1 MRVHPHGSRNNTVGT
16 RHRRAALACDCGAPD
31 RPHPRSLAANLSGS
45 HRNPASRPIIPFMK
59 MKTTLPSSSNW
70 NRAFFG
76 ALLVLFVLTVT
87 DPLWAQLTTIPS
99 TSGASGYSQ
108 PIVYA
113 RQVLTDYAFQISLAM
128 LVFGGVMW
136 FFNRPAFTIGALVA
150 AGVIYGGPQLA
161 NGIAQMA
168 NSGAGGAH

>member
-1 MRVHPHGSRNNTVGT
+1 
-16 RHRRAALACDCGAPD
+16 
-31 RPHPRSLAANLSGS
+31 
-45 HRNPASRPIIPFMK
+45 
-59 MKTTLPSSSNW
+59 MKTNFPPYWS
-70 NRAFFG
+70 RAFLG
-76 ALLVLFVLTVT
+76 LLLVLFVLSAADT
-87 DPLWAQLTTIPS
+87 LWAQASVVPS

-168 NSGAGGAH
+168 NSGAMGQH

>member
-1 MRVHPHGSRNNTVGT
+1 
-16 RHRRAALACDCGAPD
+16 
-31 RPHPRSLAANLSGS
+31 
-45 HRNPASRPIIPFMK
+45 
-59 MKTTLPSSSNW
+59 MKTIYSSYGY
-70 NRAFFG
+70 RAFLG
-76 ALLVLFVLTVT
+76 VLLVLAVLGSA
-87 DPLWAQLTTIPS
+87 DALWAQITAVPS
-99 TSGASGYSQ
+99 TAGASGYSQ

-168 NSGAGGAH
+168 NSGAMGAH

>member
-1 MRVHPHGSRNNTVGT
+1 MNT
-16 RHRRAALACDCGAPD
+16 
-31 RPHPRSLAANLSGS
+31 N
-45 HRNPASRPIIPFMK
+45 F
-59 MKTTLPSSSNW
+59 PSIGY
-70 NRAFFG
+70 RAFLG
-76 ALLVLFVLTVT
+76 VLLVFFVLLTA
-87 DPLWAQLTTIPS
+87 DALWAQAVMPS
-99 TSGASGYSQ
+99 TSGATGFSQ

-168 NSGAGGAH
+168 NAGAMGQH

>member
-1 MRVHPHGSRNNTVGT
+1 
-16 RHRRAALACDCGAPD
+16 
-31 RPHPRSLAANLSGS
+31 
-45 HRNPASRPIIPFMK
+45 
-59 MKTTLPSSSNW
+59 MKTQFSSSW
-70 NRAFFG
+70 YWSRAFLG
-76 ALLVLFVLTVT
+76 TLLVFIMLTGA
-87 DPLWAQLTTIPS
+87 DLLWAQTIAPS
-99 TSGASGYSQ
+99 TGGATGYSQ

-168 NSGAGGAH
+168 NAGAMGQH

>member
-1 MRVHPHGSRNNTVGT
+1 MDMKTVHPSFAV
-16 RHRRAALACDCGAPD
+16 
-31 RPHPRSLAANLSGS
+31 
-45 HRNPASRPIIPFMK
+45 
-59 MKTTLPSSSNW
+59 
-70 NRAFFG
+70 RAFLG
-76 ALLVLFVLTVT
+76 VLLVLVVLGSADV
-87 DPLWAQLTTIPS
+87 LWAQVVAVPS
-99 TSGASGYSQ
+99 TAGSSAYSQ

-168 NSGAGGAH
+168 NTGAMGQH

>member
-1 MRVHPHGSRNNTVGT
+1 
-16 RHRRAALACDCGAPD
+16 
-31 RPHPRSLAANLSGS
+31 
-45 HRNPASRPIIPFMK
+45 
-59 MKTTLPSSSNW
+59 MKTNFLSNGY
-70 NRAFFG
+70 RAFFG
-76 ALLVLFVLTVT
+76 VLLVLFVLASA
-87 DPLWAQLTTIPS
+87 DSLWAQATVVPS
-99 TSGASGYSQ
+99 TSGASAYSQ

-168 NSGAGGAH
+168 NSGAMGQH

>member
-1 MRVHPHGSRNNTVGT
+1 
-16 RHRRAALACDCGAPD
+16 
-31 RPHPRSLAANLSGS
+31 
-45 HRNPASRPIIPFMK
+45 
-59 MKTTLPSSSNW
+59 MKTQFSLQWYWSRTFL
-70 NRAFFG
+70 G
-76 ALLVLFVLTVT
+76 MLLILLVLAGADL
-87 DPLWAQLTTIPS
+87 LWAQTSIAPS
-99 TSGASGYSQ
+99 TGGATGYSQ

-168 NSGAGGAH
+168 NSGAMGQH